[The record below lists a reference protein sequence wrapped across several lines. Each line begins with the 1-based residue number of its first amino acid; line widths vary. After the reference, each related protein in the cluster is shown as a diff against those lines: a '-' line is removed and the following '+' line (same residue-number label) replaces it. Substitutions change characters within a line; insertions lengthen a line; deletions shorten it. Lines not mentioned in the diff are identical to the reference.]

1 MMMLGSILLIVI
13 FGVRI
18 EGLDYDTN
26 DDDGLLFL
34 DSILK
39 RQIRIAQMR
48 LIIVPVWDIN
58 HLVAELQVSTCYLES
73 NSGRLR
79 CIRNSQLKD
88 IP

>member
-58 HLVAELQVSTCYLES
+58 HLVAELQVSSSYLES
-73 NSGRLR
+73 NSGRFR
-79 CIRNSQLKD
+79 CIRNSQLKY